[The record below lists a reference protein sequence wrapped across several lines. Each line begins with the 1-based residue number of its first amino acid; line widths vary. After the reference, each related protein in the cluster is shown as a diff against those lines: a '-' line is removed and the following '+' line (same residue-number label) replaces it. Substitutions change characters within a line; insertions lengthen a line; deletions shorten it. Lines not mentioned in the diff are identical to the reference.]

1 MYNNGSQINSRKKY
15 KEKKISMKEKIDVE
29 KAIVHEI
36 IGHEDSEDVFTKGV
50 EETPSLAEL
59 VVDAIKGHDK
69 DEE

>member
-1 MYNNGSQINSRKKY
+1 
-15 KEKKISMKEKIDVE
+15 MKEKIDVE

>member
-1 MYNNGSQINSRKKY
+1 
-15 KEKKISMKEKIDVE
+15 MKEKIDVE
-29 KAIVHEI
+29 KAIVNEI

-50 EETPSLAEL
+50 EETPPLAEL